1 MFVILRC
8 MPRKAN
14 GHATKAVS
22 IRLSAQNHRYLAE
35 LSELGI
41 HGVTPSEIAKR
52 FVENEIER
60 MVREKFLAL
69 PVGEHRKDT

>member
-1 MFVILRC
+1 MFAILHR

-14 GHATKAVS
+14 GHATKPVS
-22 IRLSAQNHRYLAE
+22 IRLSEQNHKYLTE
-35 LSELGI
+35 LSKLGI